1 MRVMRLRQ
9 ILLWIFVITVALVV
23 SYYVLFPHLWHCQW
37 VGYSDFKKVKPN
49 LYISPSTSPQHL
61 QKATWS
67 IEKAHRRIA
76 ELWGKPIGDA
86 IIILCEST
94 EQYHRYCNSDEGAGC
109 SIGTPWGASF
119 IILNLDGLNTDV
131 IAHEM
136 CHDELF
142 TRLGWWKTTR
152 EIPQWFNEGLALMVD
167 YRFVSAT
174 DSLQRYLDYKDE
186 CSYVSNGGQTVLNL
200 NEISSLHGFFSG
212 NEHHVMLAYMTSGME
227 VSRWLANTSRQDVPR
242 LIERIKSGE
251 TFDLAYKAFDKRN
264 TVNK

>member
-1 MRVMRLRQ
+1 MPIRRFFSW
-9 ILLWIFVITVALVV
+9 LLFVIPALII

-37 VGYSDFKKVKPN
+37 IGYSDFRKVKSN
-49 LYISPSTSPQHL
+49 FYTSPTTPPKYL
-61 QKATWS
+61 QKATQS
-67 IEKAHRRIA
+67 IEEARKRIA
-76 ELWGKPIGDA
+76 ELWGKPVGDA
-86 IIILCEST
+86 TIILCEST

-119 IILNLDGLNTDV
+119 IVLNLDGLNTDV

-167 YRFVSAT
+167 YRFVAT
-174 DSLQRYLDYKDE
+174 SDSVQRYLDYKDE

-212 NEHHVMLAYMTSGME
+212 TESHVMLAYMTSGME
-227 VSRWLANTSRQDVPR
+227 ISRWLANTGAQNVPR

-251 TFDLAYKAFDKRN
+251 TFDSAYHTFDKRN
-264 TVNK
+264 STDK